1 MIFAYFYITILA
13 IFQKV
18 NVISIWGFSNKVL
31 KYSNADGIVD
41 CFKDKPKIIRQKL
54 KDMLLKEIEVL
65 EQESKKLNEYFEKY
79 EKAVNNNRSEATIR
93 KHKDNYDNLV
103 KKIENFF
110 ILTKFMMYLKI
121 AVSVNFSVS
130 VQHIK
135 IVKIINC

>member
-1 MIFAYFYITILA
+1 
-13 IFQKV
+13 
-18 NVISIWGFSNKVL
+18 
-31 KYSNADGIVD
+31 
-41 CFKDKPKIIRQKL
+41 
-54 KDMLLKEIEVL
+54 MLLKEIEVL

-130 VQHIK
+130 VQK
-135 IVKIINC
+135 LKVLKIIN